1 MKNTSYE
8 THTVQLNK
16 GDSLF
21 LYSDAITES
30 PSENKERLGTKG
42 LQKIVEQHIKNPNT
56 QTALRGIMNAFFEF
70 APPPPPDDVTAV
82 LFKVEE

>member
-8 THTVQLNK
+8 SHTVHLNK

-30 PSENKERLGTKG
+30 PSEKKERLGTKG
-42 LQKIVEQHIKNPNT
+42 LQKIVEHFIKNPNP
-56 QTALRGIMNAFFEF
+56 QTVLRSIMNAFFEF

-82 LFKVEE
+82 LFKVEK